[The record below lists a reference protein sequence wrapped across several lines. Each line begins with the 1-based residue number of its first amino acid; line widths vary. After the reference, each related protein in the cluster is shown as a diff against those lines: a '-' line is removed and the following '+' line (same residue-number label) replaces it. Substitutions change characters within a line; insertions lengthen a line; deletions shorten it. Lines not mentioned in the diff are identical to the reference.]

1 MMNGLNK
8 ILEKEVERLK
18 EKIVM
23 DYATQIF
30 NGEKTIEDV
39 EKKLR
44 AKSIIAWGEMGFDNF
59 ITPDYIENLTQEV
72 ITSVKAKLKEM
83 EEEKAARENKEAK
96 EANSTNEIL
105 KEEKI
110 KSLIQSGVGTVNRIG
125 LTNEI
130 NVRCFFV
137 GYARGL
143 MKAGI
148 LKDNLEI
155 VNFLKEITQE
165 YYETL

>member
-44 AKSIIAWGEMGFDNF
+44 AKGIIVWGEMGFDNF

-83 EEEKAARENKEAK
+83 EEEKAARENKETK
-96 EANSTNEIL
+96 ETNSTNEIL

-110 KSLIQSGVGTVNRIG
+110 KSLIQSGVETVNGIKLIEERD
-125 LTNEI
+125 
-130 NVRCFFV
+130 VRCFFV
-137 GYARGL
+137 GYAHGL

-148 LKDNLEI
+148 LKDYRAT
-155 VNFLKEITQE
+155 VVFLIKITQE
-165 YYETL
+165 YYKTL